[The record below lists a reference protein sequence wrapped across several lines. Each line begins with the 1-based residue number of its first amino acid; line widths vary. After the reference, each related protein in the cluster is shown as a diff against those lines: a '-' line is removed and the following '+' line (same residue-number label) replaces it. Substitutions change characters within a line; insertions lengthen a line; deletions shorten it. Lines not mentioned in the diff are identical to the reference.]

1 MSEVSV
7 ITEALRN
14 EGRKWF
20 RLADQMDVP
29 RAAAEGLTLELSA
42 FFIGDLNAVP
52 HSQAYN
58 DFHAFLVNV
67 LRGAVVEFKQVAV
80 ALARIADAYDEADK
94 VVALNLNEIWTP
106 PPPYEAA
113 QGRIS

>member
-14 EGRKWF
+14 EGRKWM
-20 RLADQMDVP
+20 RLADQADLP

-42 FFIGDLNAVP
+42 FFIGDLNAIP
-52 HSQAYN
+52 HSMAYN
-58 DFHAFLVNV
+58 DFHSYLVNV
-67 LRGAVVEFKQVAV
+67 LRGAVKEFNQIGV

-94 VVALNLNEIWTP
+94 VVSLNLNEIWTP
-106 PPPYEAA
+106 PAPYGAA